1 MATCARICNEI
12 GVNTVAIDYSF
23 CEFLSEYNYSKNP
36 MPKLE
41 LRNKDLST
49 LNSEYELQDIG
60 FVDSDQ
66 DFAVAVKLH
75 PETDKQGAARAVA
88 NVDR

>member
-41 LRNKDLST
+41 LRNKPLST
-49 LNSEYELQDIG
+49 LNSEYEL
-60 FVDSDQ
+60 
-66 DFAVAVKLH
+66 
-75 PETDKQGAARAVA
+75 
-88 NVDR
+88 